1 MIRGGHGNK
10 KQNTKQKHKNTKHE
24 KNETMEKENIERGEA
39 AAKQNPNGEGLG
51 GAAAKQNPQ
60 GEEMRQNPEGDGAKK
75 ATGGKGIIMCVNA
88 DIGKVYDNANLQR
101 LYLAMMEGLIR
112 NILPVIVGECRK
124 VADGLDNAT
133 REGARDAIAKEGGE
147 A

>member
-1 MIRGGHGNK
+1 
-10 KQNTKQKHKNTKHE
+10 
-24 KNETMEKENIERGEA
+24 MENENIESGEV
-39 AAKQNPNGEGLG
+39 AAK
-51 GAAAKQNPQ
+51 
-60 GEEMRQNPEGDGAKK
+60 QNPEGDGAKQ

-88 DIGKVYDNANLQR
+88 DIGKVYDNARLQQ

-133 REGARDAIAKEGGE
+133 REVAMEAMFKEGARDAIAKEGDE

>member
-1 MIRGGHGNK
+1 
-10 KQNTKQKHKNTKHE
+10 
-24 KNETMEKENIERGEA
+24 MENENIERGEA
-39 AAKQNPNGEGLG
+39 AAK
-51 GAAAKQNPQ
+51 
-60 GEEMRQNPEGDGAKK
+60 QNPEGDGAKK

-88 DIGKVYDNANLQR
+88 DIGKVYDNARLQR
-101 LYLAMMEGLIR
+101 LYIAMMEGLIS

-133 REGARDAIAKEGGE
+133 REVAMEAMFKEGARDAIAKEGDE

>member
-1 MIRGGHGNK
+1 MDAKNK
-10 KQNTKQKHKNTKHE
+10 TETETQKQKHE
-24 KNETMEKENIERGEA
+24 RNETMENENIESGEA
-39 AAKQNPNGEGLG
+39 AARQNPNGEGRSEV
-51 GAAAKQNPQ
+51 AAK
-60 GEEMRQNPEGDGAKK
+60 QNPEGDGAKQ

-88 DIGKVYDNANLQR
+88 DIGKVYDNARLQR

-133 REGARDAIAKEGGE
+133 REVAMEAMFKEGARDAIAKEGDE